1 MPIEGIEG
9 PSPPVP
15 DQVWSRTQLLSISFF
30 QSRIDVR
37 KVDFSAV
44 LNAVLGPLKDKLED
58 MDVSLN
64 FQTRR
69 KGPITF
75 TLNISKTILA
85 VT

>member
-1 MPIEGIEG
+1 MWVPVAAGA
-9 PSPPVP
+9 PPELVRLLVALVEL
-15 DQVWSRTQLLSISFF
+15 DVVRELGSSRNGNHSSLFLHLFN
-30 QSRIDVR
+30 DE
-37 KVDFSAV
+37 
-44 LNAVLGPLKDKLED
+44 LED